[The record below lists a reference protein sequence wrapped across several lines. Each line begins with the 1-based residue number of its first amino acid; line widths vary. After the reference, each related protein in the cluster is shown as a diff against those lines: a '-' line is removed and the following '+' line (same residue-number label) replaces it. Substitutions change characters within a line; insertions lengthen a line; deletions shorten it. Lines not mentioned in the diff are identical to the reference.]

1 MSLTADDRHDLTI
14 VFASTMQLTGAFPLQ
29 ATGQLSAGK
38 FKWSLS
44 SADCPLWN
52 VPVLRVLLLIVAFYT
67 FIFVDLSQ

>member
-14 VFASTMQLTGAFPLQ
+14 AFASTMQLTGAFPLQ

-38 FKWSLS
+38 FKWFLS

-52 VPVLRVLLLIVAFYT
+52 VPVLRVLLLIVAF
-67 FIFVDLSQ
+67 

>member
-14 VFASTMQLTGAFPLQ
+14 LFTSTMQLTGAFPLQ
-29 ATGQLSAGK
+29 ATGQLSAGR

-52 VPVLRVLLLIVAFYT
+52 VPVLRVLLLIVAF
-67 FIFVDLSQ
+67 IRLSLLINAS